1 MINIA
6 IVDDLAMDAEYL
18 KKILYLYASE
28 HSLAID
34 VCLFT
39 SGSDF
44 LKSYTPGIYS
54 LIFLDIIMEGLD
66 GLKTARQVREVDS
79 DVLIIFTTVEPSY
92 AIEGYEVNA
101 SAFLVKSPEL
111 DMQKLFYFLEK
122 NESKLKRNTFLEFSD
137 STINLHLSADA
148 LCYVDVADHKLSLHT
163 REKTYTIR
171 MSIEKLKS
179 ILPKD
184 DRFFECYRGIIIN
197 LDWISSIQ
205 KQTVVMKTG
214 AVLPVSR
221 RKYQAL
227 ANIYSQRCFYKLR
240 GKFS

>member
-6 IVDDLAMDAEYL
+6 IIDDIAKDAEYL
-18 KKILYLYASE
+18 KKLLYLYASE
-28 HSLAID
+28 HSLSID
-34 VCLFT
+34 ICLFT
-39 SGSDF
+39 SGTDF
-44 LKSYTPGIYS
+44 LKSYTPGMYS
-54 LIFLDIIMEGLD
+54 LLFLDIVMKELD
-66 GLKTARQVREVDS
+66 GIETARQVRAVDS
-79 DVLIIFTTVEPSY
+79 DVLIVFTTAEPSY
-92 AIEGYEVNA
+92 AIEGYEVDA

-111 DMQKLFYFLEK
+111 DAQKLFHFMKKIEP
-122 NESKLKRNTFLEFSD
+122 KLKCNIFLDFSD
-137 STINLHLSADA
+137 SSINLHLSADA
-148 LCYVDVADHKLSLHT
+148 LCYVDVTDHKLSLHT
-163 REKTYTIR
+163 REKTYTLR